1 MSRNEFIV
9 TTAVILF
16 AAFLLGWFASWLI
29 NRLTRV
35 TRADLNELEAMA
47 QQLHD
52 SEEAREKAI
61 QQLEDRESE
70 LVAKLSSTRS
80 ELDATRE
87 QLTESQTEIEE
98 LRDYINRKL
107 ARQK

>member
-1 MSRNEFIV
+1 MTRNEFIV

-35 TRADLNELEAMA
+35 TRADLNELESMA

-52 SEEAREKAI
+52 SEEARETAI

-70 LVAKLSSTRS
+70 LVAKLSTTRS
-80 ELDATRE
+80 ELEAVRG

-98 LRDYINRKL
+98 LRDYISHKL